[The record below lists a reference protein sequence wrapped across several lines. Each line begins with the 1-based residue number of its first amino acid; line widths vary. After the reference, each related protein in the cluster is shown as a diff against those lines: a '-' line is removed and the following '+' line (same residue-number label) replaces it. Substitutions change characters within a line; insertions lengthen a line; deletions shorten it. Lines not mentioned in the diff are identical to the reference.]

1 MAESGP
7 RRKLAA
13 ILAADVVGF
22 SKMMGENEDRTLRNL
37 KACRSLTDEAIK
49 LNHGRIFGSAGD
61 SVIAEFA
68 SPVDAVVAAT
78 EFQRNLR
85 DRNEGVSD
93 EDQMLFRV
101 GLNLGDVIIEG
112 ENLYGDGINVAA
124 RLEASAEPGGI
135 TLSGKFHDEVCRKL
149 DMSFVSTGEQVM
161 KNITNPVPTYKIEV
175 SSLPKTEA
183 SSETETII
191 ESSSEVKGSISE
203 QALDEKP
210 PAIVVLPFVNM
221 SGDPEQ
227 EYFADGIT
235 EDIIT
240 NLSLWKT
247 FPVISRNS
255 SFTYKGKSVNLKQVS
270 EEMGVRYIV
279 EGSVRKGGNKVRITA
294 QLIDATEDH
303 HIWSER
309 WDRNLDDIFEV
320 QDEVSSSIAAQ
331 VSPAVKGQEQ
341 NRVVRKQTK
350 NMNAWDEYL
359 RGLSIFNSNGD
370 YLEVK
375 KHCYKSIELDSQL
388 SDSYILICRCLRNE
402 IHNHELGKQD
412 QRAVNE
418 AEFHEKAKKAFELD
432 PKNPEALIILSVS
445 ANIKRDLKQ
454 RVELMKKALEVNPNH
469 ATANLEYGLSITNF
483 GEYKK
488 AKEHIL
494 KSIELNPTSANEIF
508 PNSALM
514 FCHMGLKD
522 FENALD
528 DVNKSL
534 EIEPDFSGAL
544 GFKASLLAH
553 LDRVEEA
560 KDFLAQY
567 QEKRPNVKNISDYEK
582 VAPTII
588 KEVLIEGL
596 VKAGMPNE

>member
-22 SKMMGENEDRTLRNL
+22 SKMMGENEDRTIRNL

-483 GEYKK
+483 GEYEK

-567 QEKRPNVKNISDYEK
+567 QEKRPAVKNISDYEK

-596 VKAGMPNE
+596 IKAGMPNE